1 MSPQKGGVD
10 FMDEHSV
17 AQQALDSAKSA
28 HHRIDAVER
37 EVGDL
42 RALTVAVGRMGER
55 LDGVRSDVEEIK
67 TDVKSITG
75 KPGKLWDKV
84 VGAVLTALAGALA
97 GALLALIL
105 K

>member
-1 MSPQKGGVD
+1 
-10 FMDEHSV
+10 MDEHSV

-67 TDVKSITG
+67 TDVKSVIG

-84 VGAVLTALAGALA
+84 TGAVLTALGAGLI